1 MPERPNLMTKEKKEE
16 SITALESSIIEL
28 KSKRDTLF
36 GKQREL
42 FATLKKQKP
51 DDIREAE
58 LRFKALIE
66 EKGKHLNI
74 LKGFNKEKKQIKDR
88 ISSYDNQKPEK
99 LKKQQVVGNNLP
111 QDEEELEKMVHY
123 WENVLQTKTLKSKE
137 EEDIMKKLS
146 QLESM
151 RASIGDYSNIS
162 KEIVNLRK
170 QLQSIKAK
178 VAEENLQLDRI
189 KEGVDQN
196 NKIINAY

>member
-1 MPERPNLMTKEKKEE
+1 
-16 SITALESSIIEL
+16 
-28 KSKRDTLF
+28 
-36 GKQREL
+36 
-42 FATLKKQKP
+42 
-51 DDIREAE
+51 

-66 EKGKHLNI
+66 EKGKHLTV
-74 LKGFNKEKKQIKDR
+74 LKGLNEEKKQIKDR

-99 LKKQQVVGNNLP
+99 LKKQQLVSSNLP
-111 QDEEELEKMVHY
+111 QDEEELDKMVHY

-189 KEGVDQN
+189 KEGVEQN
-196 NKIINAY
+196 NKIINAYYDKHKNETEGERSEQEKIQEEIQKLSDHIDGLYKEKKDIIERFKEESKVLES

>member
-1 MPERPNLMTKEKKEE
+1 
-16 SITALESSIIEL
+16 
-28 KSKRDTLF
+28 
-36 GKQREL
+36 
-42 FATLKKQKP
+42 
-51 DDIREAE
+51 
-58 LRFKALIE
+58 
-66 EKGKHLNI
+66 
-74 LKGFNKEKKQIKDR
+74 
-88 ISSYDNQKPEK
+88 
-99 LKKQQVVGNNLP
+99 VGNNLP